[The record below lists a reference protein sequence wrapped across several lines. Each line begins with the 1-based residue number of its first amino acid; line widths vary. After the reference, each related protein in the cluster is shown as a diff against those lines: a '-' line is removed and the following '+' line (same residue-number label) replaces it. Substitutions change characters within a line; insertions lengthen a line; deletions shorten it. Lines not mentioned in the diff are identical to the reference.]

1 MKKSSVI
8 AALIIFGVIGAV
20 AGSLA
25 FIKYRQFAVMQHG
38 GGFEPAEAVE
48 TVAAREVPWRPM
60 ADLVGTVIALRS
72 VSVSNELAGTI
83 KRLGFDS
90 GAIVE
95 AGSVLLELD
104 DSSDRADYE
113 AAMAAVRVAQA
124 NVGVADAQLR
134 WAGIDLK
141 RVEAAI
147 NDGGANP
154 TELDRARTELERL
167 QADRQRTLAEV
178 EQAKARAA
186 QVQTRLDKMVIKAPF
201 RARAGLRN
209 IHEGQYLAEGTSI
222 VMLEEVGDTIF
233 MDFAVPQEY
242 LARVRPGLAV
252 MATSSALGDEPVRI
266 EVAAIDARVNNDT
279 RNVRV
284 RAVVANPDERLRPG
298 MFVQI
303 RVPTDVEQPRLV
315 VPSTAVRRAP
325 HADTVY
331 VVAPDEKDPQ
341 KLRAKERVVKL
352 GPTIG
357 ADVIVTSGLAPGEL
371 VAATGSF
378 KLREGVQVMPTNGAP
393 PAGSAPTTSAGA
405 ESTPAAA
412 DSVASKSAQ

>member
-1 MKKSSVI
+1 MKKSSII
-8 AALIIFGVIGAV
+8 AALVIFGTIGAV

-25 FIKYRQFAVMQHG
+25 FIKYRQFAGFQNQ

-167 QADRQRTLAEV
+167 QADRQRALAEV
-178 EQAKARAA
+178 EQAKARVA

-222 VMLEEVGDTIF
+222 VMLEEVGNTIF

-252 MATSSALGDEPVRI
+252 MATSSALGPEPVRI
-266 EVAAIDARVNNDT
+266 EVAAIDASVNNDT

-284 RAVVANPDERLRPG
+284 RAVVPNPDERLRPG

-331 VVAPDEKDPQ
+331 VVAPDSEDPQ

-357 ADVIVTSGLAPGEL
+357 ADVIVTSGLTPGEL
-371 VAATGSF
+371 VAAAGSF

-393 PAGSAPTTSAGA
+393 PASSAPTTSTGIEPPADA
-405 ESTPAAA
+405 VASTPA
-412 DSVASKSAQ
+412 Q